1 MYRALVHTSLFA
13 AAGLITAGCASSGVQ
28 PAAEPASGVV
38 CQTGSA
44 VLVVRNASGREVE
57 IVESRIGSGGRVVV
71 AIVGQGRHEVAIRNE
86 WGYSYAAK
94 PAGDDRVLAATS
106 LTRTR
111 DRSVTLERDCKER

>member
-1 MYRALVHTSLFA
+1 MYRALIQTSLLA
-13 AAGLITAGCASSGVQ
+13 AAAVAAGCASSGVQ
-28 PAAEPASGVV
+28 PAAEPTSGVV
-38 CQTGSA
+38 CENGSA

-86 WGYSYAAK
+86 WVYAYAAK
-94 PAGDDRVLAATS
+94 PAGDDRVMAATS
-106 LTRTR
+106 MTRTR

>member
-1 MYRALVHTSLFA
+1 MYRSLVPTSLFA
-13 AAGLITAGCASSGVQ
+13 AAALAAAGCASSRVQ
-28 PAAEPASGVV
+28 PAAESLSGVV
-38 CQTGSA
+38 CETGSP

-57 IVESRIGSGGRVVV
+57 IVESRIGSGGRAVV

-86 WGYSYAAK
+86 WVYSYAAQ